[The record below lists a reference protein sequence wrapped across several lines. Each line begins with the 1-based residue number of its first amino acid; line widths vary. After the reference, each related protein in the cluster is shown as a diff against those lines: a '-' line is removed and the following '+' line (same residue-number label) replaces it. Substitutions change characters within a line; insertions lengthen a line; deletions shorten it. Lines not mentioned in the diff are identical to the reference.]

1 MLSEIVPLP
10 IATEDLEICLK
21 VLQQVADDPTM
32 INTHDRFKSLVAKI
46 HKTGKKSQRQA
57 VQVQHRQ
64 DDRALKESAAIVQAI
79 QAQSNQL
86 TGDKDLIPPSPPK
99 SFGQALPTKGG
110 DNRPTLHK
118 TCDCYSCKQPYR
130 QIHPFYHLL
139 CPTCANFNYAKRH
152 QRADLTGR
160 TALVT
165 GGRIKIGYQT
175 ALRLLQDGARVIVT
189 TRFPQDAAQRF
200 SQENDF
206 DRWRDRLQIH
216 GLDLSHLPA
225 VEAFTQDLLATE
237 SSLDILIN
245 NAAQTIK
252 RPLAFYRGLLQTAQT
267 LSPSLSQLLPGKSQT
282 ALLERLDAT
291 ALATI
296 DPYFPADRFDAEGQP
311 IDLRPT
317 NSWRLKLDEV
327 DTIELL
333 EVQLVNAIAPFML
346 NSQLK
351 SLMLRSPHD
360 RRFIINVS
368 AMEGQF
374 NRASKTVYHPHT
386 NMAKA
391 ALNMMTRT
399 SAADY
404 AESGIYMNSVDTG
417 WATDENPHATREY
430 LRDNRG
436 FYPPLD
442 IVDGMARIY
451 DPIVQGVSQAA
462 VPAFGHFLKDY
473 QPYAW

>member
-1 MLSEIVPLP
+1 MPSEIVPLP

-21 VLQQVADDPTM
+21 VLQQVADDPTV

-57 VQVQHRQ
+57 VQIQHRQ
-64 DDRALKESAAIVQAI
+64 DDRALKERAAIVQAI

-86 TGDKDLIPPSPPK
+86 TGDKDLIPPSLPK
-99 SFGQALPTKGG
+99 SFGQASPTKGG

-130 QIHPFYHLL
+130 KIHAFYHLL

-189 TRFPQDAAQRF
+189 TRFPQDAAHRF
-200 SQENDF
+200 SQENNF
-206 DRWRDRLQIH
+206 AVWRDRLQIH
-216 GLDLSHLPA
+216 GLDLRHLPA

-252 RPLAFYRGLLQTAQT
+252 RPLAFYRGLLQTSQT
-267 LSPSLSQLLPGKSQT
+267 LSPSLSPLIPGKSQT

-327 DTIELL
+327 NTVELL

-351 SLMLRSPHD
+351 SLMLRSPHN

-417 WATDENPHATREY
+417 WVTDENPNATREY
-430 LRDNRG
+430 LRVDRG

-442 IVDGMARIY
+442 IIDSMARIY
-451 DPIVQGVSQAA
+451 DPIVQGLSQPEI
-462 VPAFGHFLKDY
+462 PAFGHFLKDY